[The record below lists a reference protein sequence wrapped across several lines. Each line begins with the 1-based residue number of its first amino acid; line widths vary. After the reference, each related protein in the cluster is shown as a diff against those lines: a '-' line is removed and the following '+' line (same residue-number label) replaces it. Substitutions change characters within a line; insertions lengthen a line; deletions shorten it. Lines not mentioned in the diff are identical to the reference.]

1 MKSRNC
7 SKRMLSILLAV
18 LMAAGSMIPA
28 FSAFADGE
36 GGIIGVYELQ
46 IFYDNGVIMPDFDD
60 EEGKVQHIEYLKE
73 GQKLQLKYHLVDCT
87 IPDNG
92 WVEWDSDTPTV
103 CDVTPDG
110 LVRAFDSSK
119 GAAVRLWLD
128 NEVGTIPLVGKIIKA
143 ALEKALFND
152 KVNVDTMDTDQI
164 IAIVDAA
171 FGEDSVLAKYIE
183 SYKGQLINSLREYL
197 DKVNTTITCKM
208 YDKEGTVIAEDSF
221 QVCVQKSDD
230 EWADLIPN
238 GTHITNKYRLPTT
251 VAKGSKLQLSACTTP
266 TRLHM
271 GVIYSVKNSSI
282 FSSGKVVAT
291 VDSSGLVT
299 FKNTGTV
306 TILVSPDTEGF
317 IDNILKYVNYV
328 TTLPDSNG
336 KVNCGKLADI
346 LIKYVGLDINRTV
359 LVGILEACFVIADIV
374 EDTSNPVQLTKTAAK
389 VLANIVY
396 QFTTNDSI
404 TFTVVDGIPVT
415 DFEITG
421 TNPTEKITVD
431 NVDMLATPVK
441 EGDVIAF
448 GIDNVKPEAA
458 DASDIVWTSSNPA
471 IASVDP
477 ETGAVTGRDAG
488 GKYMIATNKSEPVMI
503 TATSKANNVSK
514 SVYVIVKGKTGEYV
528 SDAEIIAERTDMN
541 LGEQQQLSPKI
552 YPEKMA
558 ESKYLYIEWGLVPAE
573 TDMDLYTYDEA
584 DFAKEPFQ
592 TVDEEGNGVVD
603 EEGNPVMNDGTVTDG
618 IGKIDSNGVYTAVAG
633 GTSKVIMRAFT
644 GNTTFGKFHQISEVF
659 AVILI
664 SNGRPVDSITVS
676 ASDVKKGSSI
686 SRNLIVHSDKEIAGK
701 TYHYA
706 TVDYAGSSDGLGT
719 VIKADVQPAD
729 ATNKKVKWVVEN
741 TDDFKIS
748 SQDDENGTATVEI
761 KGGREKAVSTN
772 VYCMSQDGTVVS
784 DVITVAFSKSAVTGN
799 RIVSDGLEVINGKTA
814 DVSHEVD
821 VSGSASKL
829 YACYKANWYSDDE
842 EIAVVESVDENGNA
856 VIRGV
861 DVGTTTLHCVS
872 ADGGIDA
879 VCSVTVYPDK
889 QELQEIITLCE
900 RTTIIRTKENSAD
913 YRTYMK
919 RLDNAYYILEA
930 SNLASQTIV
939 DNTAEDLIYIFYKLG
954 GYIGINS
961 ITLLDES
968 GNKAPDYVSVK
979 ASTSKPYTSAKYSF
993 GYLLNPDDSMY
1004 KNISWESSSSDVTV
1018 NRYGV
1023 CSPAENKACY
1033 STITVT
1039 VTDYLGNSYS
1049 DSAVVSFA
1057 NTPVTGISVKP
1068 SSLTEQKVGTTAELE
1083 ADLEPKAGLI
1093 TSADIKDV
1101 IWSSSDESVATVAAD
1116 SKNSRKAV
1124 VSFVYGG
1131 DCVITAT
1138 TADGGLVF
1146 ECTINVVTNY
1156 EPLIETINKYSSM
1169 VLPETSYYPDSYAV
1183 YTTAVADA
1191 QAMIDA
1197 QASTQKEV
1205 AAMVQRLDDA
1215 YKGLQKYNKL
1225 SGVEIYR
1232 EGSPTAEYY
1241 QYDVSV
1247 FSKELLYTNVK
1258 FQLNVRL
1265 YPNNA
1270 SYKDVVWSCDNPN
1283 IAIDNNGNCAVT
1295 ENKPQTG
1302 VVTCTIT
1309 DHFGDSWSDTVNVAI
1324 TRFPVTG
1331 ITFIQSEILGAVG
1344 STQQIEYEI
1353 SPKGTPSVGAIQG
1366 IGSAT
1371 IKTVMWESDNEN
1383 VATVDE
1389 NGVVTFVAAGATIV
1403 RATTLDGGYTAECIV
1418 STEGDRTALMA
1429 ALNKYE
1435 NIDYTDYDYQYGMD
1449 FKAAYDAAENA
1460 LTDNSLT
1467 QRDID
1472 AAAQALESIGSQLE
1486 EHKFIKAETINLN
1499 YLNEKQATRLS
1510 AWKDFGSG
1518 AIDAA
1523 AASYSVQTDNKEL
1536 VDTRTTISASLADNC
1551 KSNYTD
1557 IKWNVISTSSS
1568 NIKASVNGASVTVNV
1583 TGKNSGYA
1591 VLKAAVTDVWGRT
1604 VERTIRVTLAT
1615 EIVTGI
1621 TLDQAAVTK
1630 PVTAQPF
1637 TLNATVNPSGAKVN
1651 DVIWYSSNEAVA
1663 TVLNGVVTP
1672 VNSGTCVITAETA
1685 DGGFKAECTVTL
1697 ETDYSALEAAHTKY
1711 NDFIMSVLEE
1721 HIYTAKSLAVLQQ
1734 AITDAAEMLNASAS
1748 NQQQVDEMTARLN
1761 SAYDNLVLFIG
1772 VSGAEIIVPENQD
1785 HITVPN
1791 PGYVRYHANVIN
1803 NASFRLESV
1812 FSPEDASPEE
1822 PVWSSS
1828 NSNITVTNDGVV
1840 KKSSNAA
1847 AESGI
1852 ITVTYNDEAGNSA
1865 SADIYVSF
1873 VRTAVESISFDKE
1886 LTYGRPGTT
1895 QALKPTYSPALASI
1909 RSCVYESSA
1918 PEIVS
1923 VDENGVLTFNTK
1935 GEAVI
1940 TATSLDGGFTASL
1953 KAYTTA
1959 DTAALNAAIEEY
1971 SSVNYMDYA
1980 YTYGMAFKT
1989 AFEAAQAMSENYLA
2003 DQQEIDN
2010 ITAQLQTA
2018 YNELAGHEFIGTGEI
2033 ALTSG
2038 GKAVENG
2045 MKLPV
2050 DAEGKVTVTADY
2062 NKQAM
2067 LKSAEY
2073 SVANANGVEA
2083 EITADGVVITKTTQD
2098 ASASIDVVFTVTDDY
2113 DRQTTVIKSLLI
2125 VDAIVPISSFEFVY
2139 NGAEVSGSIAYP
2151 EQSTLIGINGK
2162 TIQLSINTYPLNA
2175 EEPKQ
2180 ILWNKTA
2187 GSDKIS
2193 VDSNGLVK
2201 MGTGSLGTKVYTATI
2216 TCTIILNDGT
2226 AISKSIDVTFSSKR

>member
-1 MKSRNC
+1 
-7 SKRMLSILLAV
+7 MLSILLAV
-18 LMAAGSMIPA
+18 LMAAGSMVPA
-28 FSAFADGE
+28 LSAFAD

-46 IFYDNGVIMPDFDD
+46 IFYENGVIMPDFDD
-60 EEGKVQHIEYLKE
+60 EEGRVQHIEYLKE

-103 CDVTPDG
+103 CDVTPEG
-110 LVRAFDSSK
+110 LVRAFDASK

-143 ALEKALFND
+143 VLEKALFND

-171 FGEDSVLAKYIE
+171 FGEDSVLAKYID
-183 SYKGQLINSLREYL
+183 SYKGQLITSLREYL

-208 YDKEGTVIAEDSF
+208 YDKDGTVLAEDSF

-238 GTHITNKYRLPTT
+238 GTHITNKHKLPTT

-299 FKNTGTV
+299 FKNTGTA
-306 TILVSPDTEGF
+306 TIVVSPDTEGF

-328 TTLPDSNG
+328 TSLPDANG
-336 KVNCGKLADI
+336 KVDCGKLADI

-359 LVGILEACFVIADIV
+359 LVGILEACFVIADV
-374 EDTSNPVQLTKTAAK
+374 VGDTSNPVQLTKTAAK

-431 NVDMLATPVK
+431 NTDMLATPIK
-441 EGDVIAF
+441 EGDMMAF

-458 DASDIVWTSSNPA
+458 DASDIVWTSSNPD

-477 ETGAVTGRDAG
+477 ETGVVTGRDAG

-528 SDAEIIAERTDMN
+528 SDAEILAERTDMN
-541 LGEQQQLSPKI
+541 IGEQQQLSPKI
-552 YPEKMA
+552 YPAKMA
-558 ESKYLYIEWGLVPAE
+558 ESKYLSIEWGLVPAD
-573 TDMDLYTYDEA
+573 TDIDLYTYDEA
-584 DFAKEPFQ
+584 DFAKAP
-592 TVDEEGNGVVD
+592 TPVTDEEGNAVLD
-603 EEGNPVMNDGTVTDG
+603 EEGNPVMHDGTVTDT
-618 IGKIDSNGVYTAVAG
+618 IGKIDANGVYTALAG
-633 GTSKVIMRAFT
+633 GTSKVVMRALT
-644 GNTTFGKFHQISEVF
+644 GNTTFGRFHKISEVF
-659 AVILI
+659 AVITI
-664 SNGRPVDSITVS
+664 SNGRPVSSITVS
-676 ASDVKKGSSI
+676 ASEVKRGASVNPK
-686 SRNLIVHSDKEIAGK
+686 LTVHADNEIAGK

-706 TVDYAGSSDGLGT
+706 TVDYAGSSDGLGI
-719 VIKADVQPAD
+719 VIQADVQPVD

-748 SQDDENGTATVEI
+748 AQNDENGTATVEI

-772 VYCMSQDGTVVS
+772 VYCLSQDGTVVS
-784 DVITVAFSKSAVTGN
+784 DVITVAFSKSPVTGN
-799 RIVSDGLEVINGKTA
+799 KITSGDNLAVINGQTA
-814 DVSHEVD
+814 NATHEPD
-821 VSGSASKL
+821 ISGSASKL
-829 YACYKANWYSDDE
+829 YACYKANWYSEDE
-842 EIAVVESVDENGNA
+842 EVAVVESVDENGNA

-861 DVGTTTLHCVS
+861 DVGVTTLHCVS
-872 ADGGIDA
+872 ADGGKDA
-879 VCSVTVYPDK
+879 MCTVTVYPDK
-889 QELQEIITLCE
+889 ASLQEIINLCE
-900 RTTIIRTKENSAD
+900 RTTIIRTKDNAAD
-913 YRTYMK
+913 YKTYMK

-939 DNTAEDLIYIFYKLG
+939 DNTAEDLVYIFYKLG

-961 ITLLDES
+961 VTLLDKD
-968 GNKAPDYVSVK
+968 GNKAPDYISVK
-979 ASTSKPYTSAKYSF
+979 ASAAKPYTSAKYAF
-993 GYLLNPDDSMY
+993 GYLLNPEDTMY
-1004 KNISWESSSSDVTV
+1004 KNISWSSSSSDVTV

-1023 CSPAENKACY
+1023 CSPAENKSCY
-1033 STITVT
+1033 ATITVT
-1039 VTDYLGNSYS
+1039 VTDYLGNSFS

-1057 NTPVTGISVKP
+1057 NTPVTDISVAP
-1068 SSLTEQKVGTTAELE
+1068 ASLTEQKVGTTAELE
-1083 ADLEPKAGLI
+1083 ASLEPKAGLV
-1093 TSADIKDV
+1093 TTADIKDV
-1101 IWSSSDESVATVAAD
+1101 IWTSSDESVATVTAD

-1138 TADGGLVF
+1138 TADGGLVA

-1156 EPLIETINKYSSM
+1156 APLIEAINKYASI
-1169 VLPETSYYPDSYAV
+1169 VLPETAYYPDSYAV

-1205 AAMVQRLDDA
+1205 TAMVQRLDDA

-1225 SGVEIYR
+1225 SGIEIYR

-1283 IAIDNNGNCAVT
+1283 IAIDNDGNCAVT

-1302 VVTCTIT
+1302 VITCTIT

-1331 ITFIQSEILGAVG
+1331 ITFTQSEILGAVG

-1353 SPKGTPSVGAIQG
+1353 SPKGTPSIGAIQG
-1366 IGSAT
+1366 VGSAT
-1371 IKTVMWESDNEN
+1371 VKTVMWESDNEN
-1383 VATVDE
+1383 VATVDQ
-1389 NGVVTFVAAGATIV
+1389 NGVVTFVAAGATVV

-1435 NIDYTDYDYQYGMD
+1435 NINYTDYDYQYGMD
-1449 FKAAYDAAENA
+1449 FKTAYDAASHA

-1472 AAAQALESIGSQLE
+1472 AAAQALESAGSQLAGHE
-1486 EHKFIKAETINLN
+1486 FIKAETINLN
-1499 YLNEKQATRLS
+1499 YVNEKQANRLAS
-1510 AWKDFGSG
+1510 WKEFGSG

-1523 AASYSVQTDNKEL
+1523 AGSYSVKTENKEL
-1536 VDTRTTISASLADNC
+1536 VDTRTTLTASLADNC
-1551 KSNYTD
+1551 KSNYNS
-1557 IKWNVISTSSS
+1557 IKLEVISTSGA
-1568 NIKASVNGASVTVNV
+1568 KASVSGSSVTVSV
-1583 TGKNSGYA
+1583 AGKSSGYA
-1591 VLKAAVTDVWGRT
+1591 VIKASAVDVWGRT
-1604 VERTIRVTLAT
+1604 VERTIRVILAT

-1621 TLDQAAVTK
+1621 TLDQTSVTK

-1637 TLNATVNPSGAKVN
+1637 TLTATVAPSGAKLA
-1651 DVIWYSSNEAVA
+1651 DVIWYSSNETVA
-1663 TVLNGVVTP
+1663 TVENGVVTP
-1672 VNSGTCVITAETA
+1672 VNTGSCVITAETL

-1697 ETDYSALEAAHTKY
+1697 ETDYSALEAKHTKY

-1734 AITDAAEMLNASAS
+1734 AITDAAEMLNAAAA

-1761 SAYDNLVLFIG
+1761 SAYDNLVLFVG
-1772 VSGAEIIVPENQD
+1772 VSGAQITVPEEQD
-1785 HITVPN
+1785 HVTVPN
-1791 PGYVRYHANVIN
+1791 PGYVRYHGTVIN
-1803 NASFRLESV
+1803 NASFRLESA
-1812 FSPEDASPEE
+1812 FSPDDASPEA

-1828 NSNITVTNDGVV
+1828 NANITVTNDGVV
-1840 KKSSNAA
+1840 KKSSSAS

-1852 ITVTYNDEAGNSA
+1852 ITVTYSDEAGNSA
-1865 SADIYVSF
+1865 SASIYVSF
-1873 VRTAVESISFDKE
+1873 VRTALESISFDRE
-1886 LTYGRPGTT
+1886 ITYGRPGTT
-1895 QALKPTYSPALASI
+1895 ETLRPTAAPALASI
-1909 RSCVYESSA
+1909 RDCVYESSA
-1918 PEIVS
+1918 PEFVS
-1923 VDENGVLTFNTK
+1923 VDANGVITYNAK

-1940 TATSLDGGFTASL
+1940 TATALDGGFTASIT
-1953 KAYTTA
+1953 AYTTA
-1959 DTAALNAAIEEY
+1959 DTAALNAAIAEY

-1980 YTYGMAFKT
+1980 YAYGTAFK
-1989 AFEAAQAMSENYLA
+1989 AAYEAAQAMAENYLA
-2003 DQQEIDN
+2003 EQQEIDE

-2033 ALTSG
+2033 TIKSG
-2038 GKAVENG
+2038 DKTVENG

-2050 DAEGKVTVTADY
+2050 NDAGKVSFIADY
-2062 NKQAM
+2062 NTQAM
-2067 LKSAEY
+2067 LKSVEFSA
-2073 SVANANGVEA
+2073 VNANGVEA
-2083 EITADGVVITKTTQD
+2083 EITADGVVITKTTED
-2098 ASASIDVVFTVTDDY
+2098 ASGSVDIVFTATDDY
-2113 DRQTTVIKSLLI
+2113 DRQTTVIKSVLI

-2139 NGAEVSGSIAYP
+2139 DGAEVSGSVAYP
-2151 EQSTLIGINGK
+2151 EQSTLLGINGK
-2162 TIQLSINTYPLNA
+2162 TIQLSVNTYPLNA

-2180 ILWNKTA
+2180 ILWNRTA
-2187 GSDKIS
+2187 GSEKIS

-2201 MGTGSLGTKVYTATI
+2201 MGTGSIGTKVYTATI
-2216 TCTIILNDGT
+2216 TCTILLNDGT